1 MQVCVF
7 ASPVVSRTGC
17 GLVSSGR
24 FVPVVAG
31 RATSKRTTHHGADS
45 IGGSGSA
52 RAPGRSRS
60 FRWWLGTLRD
70 EGKKSDRE
78 KCKCLSASLRL
89 FSECVIVSD
98 QVLWRSLAS
107 SWAPTSKMIP
117 DLSGGVFIWR
127 WNTQTSEHCTWP
139 GHLAYSLKS
148 HIASHRATEGT
159 SQWAAAKK
167 AGIKM
172 NTLCKM
178 RTIIFNSMKCITTEP
193 RTLHG
198 KKMLPKATID
208 ITCTHSN

>member
-24 FVPVVAG
+24 FVQVVEG

-45 IGGSGSA
+45 TGGSGSA

-60 FRWWLGTLRD
+60 FRWWLGTWWD
-70 EGKKSDRE
+70 GGKKSDRE
-78 KCKCLSASLRL
+78 KCKTSASLRL

-127 WNTQTSEHCTWP
+127 WNTETSEPCTWP
-139 GHLAYSLKS
+139 GQLAYSLKS
-148 HIASHRATEGT
+148 HIASHWATEGT

-172 NTLCKM
+172 NTRCRM
-178 RTIIFNSMKCITTEP
+178 RTILFNSMKCITTEP
-193 RTLHG
+193 QTLHG
-198 KKMLPKATID
+198 KKICHKPQ
-208 ITCTHSN
+208 